1 MDFEFDEN
9 QKMIQKEVR
18 RLADSFDMEYWREKD
33 GKGEFPHEFFD
44 AFAKQGWLRIA
55 FPEEYGGSGLGVM
68 EAAMVLEEV
77 MASGAGCTGATPLH
91 SSIFTAMPIV
101 HHGSE
106 EQKRKYIPKIA
117 AGELKLAISITEP
130 NVGTDTTR
138 IRTMARRDGDEY
150 VFNGQ
155 KVWCS
160 NAKNAEKTLI
170 ITRTEPYEE
179 VAKKARGMSLFF
191 ADIHAPGVTIREIP
205 KLGRHAVDSNELFI
219 EDLRVPAEDLIGE
232 EGRGF
237 YYLLTALN
245 PERILVAA
253 EAVGIG
259 RACLD
264 MAVKYASERVVFNR
278 PIGMNQGIQFPL
290 ADSYSKLEVAR
301 LMVYKAAWLFDNG
314 LPCGQEA
321 NIAKLRA
328 AEAGFEAADRALQA
342 HGGYGYAQEYH
353 IERLWREVRLYR
365 LAPISQEMVLNYIGE
380 HVLGLPKSY

>member
-1 MDFEFDEN
+1 MDFELSEEH
-9 QKMIQKEVR
+9 KMIQREVR
-18 RLADSFDMEYWREKD
+18 KLADSFDMEYWREKD

-44 AFAKQGWLRIA
+44 AFAEQGWLRIA
-55 FPEEYGGSGLGVM
+55 FPEEYGGSGLGVA
-68 EAAMVLEEV
+68 EAALVLEEV

-101 HHGSE
+101 HHGTE
-106 EQKRKYIPKIA
+106 EQKRKYIPRIA

-138 IRTMARRDGDEY
+138 LRTTARRDGDQY
-150 VFNGQ
+150 ILNGQ

-160 NAKNAEKTLI
+160 NAQNAEKMLI
-170 ITRTEPYEE
+170 IVRTTPYEE
-179 VAKKARGMSLFF
+179 VSKKTMGMSLFF

-219 EDLRVPAEDLIGE
+219 EDLRVPAADLIGE

-264 MAVKYASERVVFNR
+264 LAVNYARERVVFDR

-314 LPCGQEA
+314 MSCGEEA

-328 AEAGFEAADRALQA
+328 AEAAFEAADRSLQT

>member
-1 MDFEFDEN
+1 MDFELNDQ
-9 QKMIQKEVR
+9 QKMIQSEVR
-18 RLADSFDMEYWREKD
+18 KLARSFDTEYWRDKD
-33 GKGEFPHEFFD
+33 SKGQFPHEFFD
-44 AFAKQGWLRIA
+44 AFAKNGWLEIA
-55 FPEEYGGSGLGVM
+55 FPEQYGGSGLGVF
-68 EAAMVLEEV
+68 EAAVVLEEV

-101 HHGSE
+101 YHGTE
-106 EQKRKYIPKIA
+106 EQKRKYIPRIA
-117 AGELKLAISITEP
+117 RGELKLAISITEP
-130 NVGTDTTR
+130 NVGTDTAR

-150 VFNGQ
+150 VINGQ

-160 NAKNAEKTLI
+160 NAQNADKMLI
-170 ITRTEPYEE
+170 ITRTTPYEE
-179 VAKKARGMSLFF
+179 VTKKTMGMSLFF
-191 ADIHAPGVTIREIP
+191 ADIHAPGVTIKEIP

-219 EDLRVPAEDLIGE
+219 ENLRVPADDLIGKE
-232 EGRGF
+232 DQGF

-259 RACLD
+259 QACLD
-264 MAVKYASERVVFNR
+264 LAVRYANERIVFDR

-290 ADSYSKLEVAR
+290 ADSYSSLEVAR

-314 LPCGQEA
+314 MPCGKEA

-328 AEAGFEAADRALQA
+328 AEAAFEAADRALQT